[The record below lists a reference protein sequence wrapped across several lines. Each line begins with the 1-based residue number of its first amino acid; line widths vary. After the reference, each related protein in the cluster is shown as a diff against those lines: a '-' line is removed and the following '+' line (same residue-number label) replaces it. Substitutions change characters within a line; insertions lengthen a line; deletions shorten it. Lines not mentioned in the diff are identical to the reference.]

1 MLCEFSECIYCLQ
14 GLKDGD
20 HIVQFGSLHAAN
32 FADMAQFTNVVQ
44 NSIGVWLVGQ
54 TSLHIEH
61 YSPQ

>member
-1 MLCEFSECIYCLQ
+1 MYCLQ